1 MTWQQVVGGI
11 SGALSVGLG
20 AYGAHGMMGR
30 AENFKTSFETGVRY
44 QMVHSAL
51 LVATPAICGSNT
63 RAANIAGLC
72 FTTGILLFSGSCCA
86 VGLFEDR
93 SYGKLAPYGGFS
105 FIGGWLALAL
115 LSRGK
120 VKPH

>member
-1 MTWQQVVGGI
+1 MTWQKLAGGL

-20 AYGAHGMMGR
+20 AYGAHGMMGK

-51 LVATPAICGSNT
+51 LVATPAICGSNI

-72 FTTGILLFSGSCCA
+72 FTAGILLFSGMYFFFNLYLNVQSSPSVDLCQMISCN
-86 VGLFEDR
+86 
-93 SYGKLAPYGGFS
+93 S
-105 FIGGWLALAL
+105 
-115 LSRGK
+115 
-120 VKPH
+120 